1 MRNRYSGLLAIVLTS
16 TICANAQSI
25 DGKVMENDSIPVPY
39 ATVSLLQAS
48 DSAYV
53 AGVIG
58 GEDGSFSFDTNSSGK
73 IVKVSCIGYKT
84 VFLPAAAHMT
94 IHLLPSE
101 QALQGVTVT
110 ASRPSFKMEQGQFVT
125 HIQGTVFSQ
134 LGMATDVLQQL
145 PLIDTD
151 GIKVLGRG
159 VPLVYINNKRMRNWN
174 ELTRIPSNMIKD
186 VKIDMN
192 PGAKY
197 GSSVR
202 AVLYITTIKPVGEGL
217 GGSLILSEN
226 VSSCW
231 NTTGW
236 LDLNY
241 RRRGLDFFVNTSA
254 NTFSNSHYKRQDVYD
269 FQYKD
274 QDIHADYSGDG
285 YNSAKTGFVSVGVND
300 QLTDRQSLG
309 ATYTFSRVFSN
320 SADQNYRNHVWQN
333 GAFSEFDTRS
343 TQSSQNGNHNVSA
356 YYENKFSDKF
366 SLNVDATYAH
376 NRANGR
382 QIVVE
387 NRMGNRSMLVP
398 ATKSESDMAAQRT
411 VFSSTVA
418 NGKLDYGLAT
428 SWTRFQQQYCIEN
441 EDYSGL
447 LKTNDNESK
456 QSAAH
461 VFANYSRSFGRWFTQ
476 LGLKYEY
483 IDYKYYAAS
492 KLRDESKRTFRN
504 LLPSVSLSYS
514 QDRFSL
520 MLSYNIYTNSSSYSQ
535 LDDGLQYIS
544 DFRYNKGNSQLQPTK
559 NHSVAFNV
567 SYRDLLLICNYS
579 YGKDAVVSCF
589 DVMDEIPAVLSYG
602 VNHSFSSVYTG
613 LSYSPTFFKIWR
625 PSWHVW
631 IHKQWLSYN
640 GMEYG
645 RPQAG
650 LQWKNLVVLP
660 RQWYIVLNASGNLK
674 GHSNTYM
681 AHSSINVGM
690 SIQKNMKNLWVKLAA
705 SNLFNA
711 KEKGY
716 SEYNGVYTSH
726 WVDNR
731 QPSISL
737 TISYS
742 FNPAKSKYKGKT
754 AGEDELRRL

>member
-16 TICANAQSI
+16 SICANAQSI

-134 LGMATDVLQQL
+134 LGLATDVLQQL

-197 GSSVR
+197 GSSVC

-254 NTFSNSHYKRQDVYD
+254 NIFSNSHYKRQDVYD
-269 FQYKD
+269 FQYKG

-343 TQSSQNGNHNVSA
+343 T
-356 YYENKFSDKF
+356 
-366 SLNVDATYAH
+366 
-376 NRANGR
+376 
-382 QIVVE
+382 
-387 NRMGNRSMLVP
+387 
-398 ATKSESDMAAQRT
+398 
-411 VFSSTVA
+411 
-418 NGKLDYGLAT
+418 
-428 SWTRFQQQYCIEN
+428 
-441 EDYSGL
+441 
-447 LKTNDNESK
+447 
-456 QSAAH
+456 
-461 VFANYSRSFGRWFTQ
+461 
-476 LGLKYEY
+476 
-483 IDYKYYAAS
+483 
-492 KLRDESKRTFRN
+492 
-504 LLPSVSLSYS
+504 
-514 QDRFSL
+514 
-520 MLSYNIYTNSSSYSQ
+520 
-535 LDDGLQYIS
+535 
-544 DFRYNKGNSQLQPTK
+544 
-559 NHSVAFNV
+559 
-567 SYRDLLLICNYS
+567 
-579 YGKDAVVSCF
+579 
-589 DVMDEIPAVLSYG
+589 
-602 VNHSFSSVYTG
+602 
-613 LSYSPTFFKIWR
+613 
-625 PSWHVW
+625 
-631 IHKQWLSYN
+631 
-640 GMEYG
+640 
-645 RPQAG
+645 
-650 LQWKNLVVLP
+650 
-660 RQWYIVLNASGNLK
+660 
-674 GHSNTYM
+674 
-681 AHSSINVGM
+681 
-690 SIQKNMKNLWVKLAA
+690 
-705 SNLFNA
+705 
-711 KEKGY
+711 
-716 SEYNGVYTSH
+716 
-726 WVDNR
+726 
-731 QPSISL
+731 
-737 TISYS
+737 
-742 FNPAKSKYKGKT
+742 
-754 AGEDELRRL
+754 

>member
-1 MRNRYSGLLAIVLTS
+1 
-16 TICANAQSI
+16 
-25 DGKVMENDSIPVPY
+25 MENDSIPVPY

-134 LGMATDVLQQL
+134 LGLATDVLQQL

-254 NTFSNSHYKRQDVYD
+254 NTISNSHYKRQDVYD
-269 FQYKD
+269 FQYKG

-387 NRMGNRSMLVP
+387 NRMDNRSMLVP
-398 ATKSESDMAAQRT
+398 ATKSESDMVAQRT
-411 VFSSTVA
+411 VFTSTVA
-418 NGKLDYGLAT
+418 NGKLDYGLVT

-441 EDYSGL
+441 ERLFGL
-447 LKTNDNESK
+447 AKNQRQRVET
-456 QSAAH
+456 
-461 VFANYSRSFGRWFTQ
+461 VGCPRVR
-476 LGLKYEY
+476 
-483 IDYKYYAAS
+483 
-492 KLRDESKRTFRN
+492 
-504 LLPSVSLSYS
+504 
-514 QDRFSL
+514 
-520 MLSYNIYTNSSSYSQ
+520 
-535 LDDGLQYIS
+535 
-544 DFRYNKGNSQLQPTK
+544 QLQPQLREMVHAT
-559 NHSVAFNV
+559 
-567 SYRDLLLICNYS
+567 
-579 YGKDAVVSCF
+579 GT
-589 DVMDEIPAVLSYG
+589 EI
-602 VNHSFSSVYTG
+602 
-613 LSYSPTFFKIWR
+613 
-625 PSWHVW
+625 
-631 IHKQWLSYN
+631 
-640 GMEYG
+640 
-645 RPQAG
+645 
-650 LQWKNLVVLP
+650 
-660 RQWYIVLNASGNLK
+660 
-674 GHSNTYM
+674 
-681 AHSSINVGM
+681 
-690 SIQKNMKNLWVKLAA
+690 
-705 SNLFNA
+705 
-711 KEKGY
+711 
-716 SEYNGVYTSH
+716 
-726 WVDNR
+726 
-731 QPSISL
+731 
-737 TISYS
+737 
-742 FNPAKSKYKGKT
+742 
-754 AGEDELRRL
+754 